1 MDDAESIFSNPVFQ
15 IAGMFRAANSDDTPE
30 IPEGLSEEGKEFLRQ
45 CLRRDPRSRRTAAQ
59 LMGHPFVREYFSA
72 AWASKIQP
80 IGRQGYYLALVKSKS
95 VDELHYIPLSGGIV
109 SHRNV
114 VQCHVPRS
122 GNVVPMPGTRVHFCS
137 NSIKITLKQRTT
149 FLDPGTFCDWV
160 SYTIKNLLWAAN
172 GMHFGITWPKFCQYG

>member
-1 MDDAESIFSNPVFQ
+1 
-15 IAGMFRAANSDDTPE
+15 
-30 IPEGLSEEGKEFLRQ
+30 
-45 CLRRDPRSRRTAAQ
+45 LRRDPRSRSTAAQ
-59 LMGHPFVREYFSA
+59 LMDHPFVREYFAA

-114 VQCHVPRS
+114 VQCHVPHS
-122 GNVVPMPGTRVHFCS
+122 GNVIPMPGTRVHFFS

-149 FLDPGTFCDWV
+149 FHVTRSRNFLWLWV
-160 SYTIKNLLWAAN
+160 SCTIKNLLWAAN